1 MRIFI
6 LIALLMTAFSVYA
19 GDLDDGI
26 KIDEPNNDNIDLDIN
41 IQYIK
46 RRAKAAAEATKNGD
60 DVSKKI
66 IVNKGCSGTG
76 NQNFGAGANLKGAT
90 IVNLSENKGTS
101 TVCGQ

>member
-1 MRIFI
+1 MNVSI
-6 LIALLMTAFSVYA
+6 VA

-26 KIDEPNNDNIDLDIN
+26 KIDEPINDDIDLDIN

-76 NQNFGAGANLKGAT
+76 NQNFGAGANLKGTT